1 VSGTE
6 YAVVD
11 SDPLQRARQAH
22 ERHDWASARA
32 DFATARDMAPL
43 AADDLVAAADAAWWL
58 GRTDEA
64 LADYQAAYRLQADQK
79 QLPPAARVAMTVG
92 FLSYLRGDAVG
103 GSAWVARAGR
113 LLSGLQ
119 ECVEHGYLLSLE
131 IDDAL
136 AEHDAERAIA
146 AARRVQDLAAQY
158 GDPTLHSAGLV
169 GEGVALVK
177 RGSVIDGLAV
187 IDEAM
192 IAVREGDVAPDWAG
206 NFYCQ
211 VMALCHELADPRRA
225 REWTDATER
234 WCGRFTSAAM
244 FAGICRVHR
253 AQLLELGG
261 DWKRAEDEARR
272 VCDDLADMNVA
283 VVAEGHYQ
291 VGDIQRGRGDL
302 AGAEDSY
309 RRAHELGRDPQPGL
323 ALLRL
328 AQGRPAAA
336 AASIHA
342 ALATRTDDR
351 LARARL
357 LTAQAEIA
365 LAAGELDLAWE
376 GATELGQIAAAY
388 ASPGYAASAR
398 QLLGATL
405 LAHGQAADALTD
417 LQAAGRAWHDLD
429 APCHAARVGLLAAE
443 AYRALGDEDRAG
455 LELDAAE
462 AVFARVGAEAD
473 LRSLAHLR
481 RSATL
486 PDGLTPREA
495 EVLTLIAAGRTNR
508 EVAAELVVSEKTVAR
523 HLANVFTKLGVSTR
537 TAAAAYA
544 FEHGIAKSSG
554 R

>member
-1 VSGTE
+1 MI
-6 YAVVD
+6 D

-22 ERHDWASARA
+22 LRRDWAVARD
-32 DFATARDMAPL
+32 DFATARDAAPL
-43 AADDLVAAADAAWWL
+43 GADDLVAAGDAAWWL

-64 LADYQAAYRLQADQK
+64 LADYQTAYRLQVDQK

-103 GSAWVARAGR
+103 GSAWIARAGR
-113 LLSGLQ
+113 LLSGLP

-146 AARRVQDLAAQY
+146 AAQRVQDLAAQY
-158 GDPTLHSAGLV
+158 DDPTLHSAGLV

-192 IAVREGDVAPDWAG
+192 IAVREGAVAPDWAG

-272 VCDDLADMNVA
+272 VCGDLADMNVA

-342 ALATRTDDR
+342 ALATRSDDR

-357 LTAQAEIA
+357 RTAQAEIA
-365 LAAGELDLAWE
+365 LATGELDLAWE
-376 GATELGQIAAAY
+376 AATELGQIAAAY
-388 ASPGYAASAR
+388 ASPGHAASAR

-405 LAHGQAADALTD
+405 LANGQAADALTD

-462 AVFARVGAEAD
+462 VVFARVGAEAD
-473 LRSLAHLR
+473 LQRLTHLR

-495 EVLTLIAAGRTNR
+495 EVLTLIAAGLTNR
-508 EVAAELVVSEKTVAR
+508 DVATELVVSEKTVAR
-523 HLANVFTKLGVSTR
+523 HLANVFAKLGVSTR

-544 FEHGIAKSSG
+544 FEHGLAKSSG